1 MTSVDVLV
9 VEDDDSVADVIE
21 YALGLRGLQIK
32 RIVNGIEASSALCEG
47 NLRTRSVLLMS
58 VCQVWTV
65 SGYRPAAGL
74 GFPRQDPSHHV
85 DGQSQ

>member
-47 NLRTRSVLLMS
+47 NLRTRLVLLD
-58 VCQVWTV
+58 VGLPGLDGFGVLARLRD
-65 SGYRPAAGL
+65 SGFLANP
-74 GFPRQDPSHHV
+74 
-85 DGQSQ
+85 QSSC